1 MSNGYGS
8 AMRIFTKITK
18 VPFSVLRMQRHISV
32 VYVDDSYLQGESYES
47 YLKNVNDT
55 IIILRSLGFTIHPEK
70 SVSKPTQNLIYL
82 SFIIISKDVTLKS
95 AEDKKQKNYDLC
107 TKPFEKPK
115 PKIRFVAQVIGNIVA
130 SFPAVPSGPLR

>member
-70 SVSKPTQNLIYL
+70 SVLKPTQNLIYL

-95 AEDKKQKNYDLC
+95 AEEKK
-107 TKPFEKPK
+107 TKK
-115 PKIRFVAQVIGNIVA
+115 
-130 SFPAVPSGPLR
+130 L